1 LSRPK
6 GSAPAEIF
14 GPSKVAIS
22 SLIPACPPSVA
33 VAVGAAASSSSK
45 VPLSLH
51 KQLQLTQS
59 LKIEHKLQQQQRQQ
73 QQLQHSVS
81 PAVGS
86 GGGFSSLRQ
95 PTKPASA
102 ISRPSRASESK
113 VMDRQRPKAAD
124 EIGED
129 RKADKDMEKEPLIQQ
144 AEGAER
150 NIHSI
155 V

>member
-1 LSRPK
+1 
-6 GSAPAEIF
+6 
-14 GPSKVAIS
+14 
-22 SLIPACPPSVA
+22 
-33 VAVGAAASSSSK
+33 
-45 VPLSLH
+45 
-51 KQLQLTQS
+51 LTQS
-59 LKIEHKLQQQQRQQ
+59 LKIEHKLQQQQQRQQQQ

-113 VMDRQRPKAAD
+113 VMDRQRQKAAE
-124 EIGED
+124 EIGGD
-129 RKADKDMEKEPLIQQ
+129 KKADKDMEKEPLIQQ
-144 AEGAER
+144 AEGAEPAT